1 MLEWLQHN
9 LPTLSGSVVALMGAF
24 RPLLDWFV
32 GDPRIRR
39 VRKYA
44 DLRAALVEGTEAA
57 SLMDALLADEVRDL
71 SERSLRRRSRQ
82 VDGETIAAIVFVSVV
97 AGTVS
102 YGLAYL
108 AQSTTGAVSFLSWLV
123 FFTWTGFAI
132 LLVLAGG
139 MPRIYKNKTG
149 VSA

>member
-9 LPTLSGSVVALMGAF
+9 LPALSGYVVALMGAF

-44 DLRAALVEGTEAA
+44 DLRAVLVEGTEAA

-82 VDGETIAAIVFVSVV
+82 VDRGTIAAIVFVSVV
-97 AGTVS
+97 AGAVS

-123 FFTWTGFAI
+123 FFT
-132 LLVLAGG
+132 
-139 MPRIYKNKTG
+139 
-149 VSA
+149 

>member
-1 MLEWLQHN
+1 
-9 LPTLSGSVVALMGAF
+9 
-24 RPLLDWFV
+24 
-32 GDPRIRR
+32 
-39 VRKYA
+39 
-44 DLRAALVEGTEAA
+44 
-57 SLMDALLADEVRDL
+57 MDALLADEVRDL

-82 VDGETIAAIVFVSVV
+82 VDRGTIAAIVFVSVV
-97 AGTVS
+97 AGAVS

-123 FFTWTGFAI
+123 FFTWTGFAV